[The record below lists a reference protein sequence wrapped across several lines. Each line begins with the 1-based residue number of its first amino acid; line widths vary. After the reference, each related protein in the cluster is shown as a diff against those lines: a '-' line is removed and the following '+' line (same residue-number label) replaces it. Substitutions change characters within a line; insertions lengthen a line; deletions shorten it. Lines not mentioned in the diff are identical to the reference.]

1 MADAYILKSKIKELV
16 KSHGLRVS
24 ADAINAINNHV
35 VEAMKKAVKRAK
47 DNNRKTIIPQD
58 I

>member
-16 KSHGLRVS
+16 KAHGLRVS
-24 ADAINAINNHV
+24 ADAIDTINNHV
-35 VEAMKKAVKRAK
+35 VDAMKKAAKRAK
-47 DNNRKTIIPQD
+47 ENNRKTIMPQD